1 MEDMDRI
8 LPKKPRKQE
17 RCRRSQRGLSLIEL
31 IVVIVIMG
39 VLGTVILINVLPA
52 ADQSRVQTAKTN
64 ILTLETALDQY
75 RLDMGAY
82 PTSEQGLQALRELP
96 PGLANSANYRPGGY
110 IRKLPKDPWGND
122 YVYIYPDRDGS
133 FTLLSYGADGREG
146 GEGLNADISSRDQG

>member
-1 MEDMDRI
+1 MDRK
-8 LPKKPRKQE
+8 LLKKKQFE
-17 RCRRSQRGLSLIEL
+17 RGQCCKNQHGLSLIEL

-39 VLGTVILINVLPA
+39 VLGTIILINVLPA

-82 PTSEQGLQALRELP
+82 PTSEQGLQALREVP

-110 IRKLPKDPWGND
+110 IRKLPKDPWGNEF
-122 YVYIYPDRDGS
+122 VYIYPDRDGS

>member
-1 MEDMDRI
+1 MDRK
-8 LPKKPRKQE
+8 LLKKKRFVLGQGRKN
-17 RCRRSQRGLSLIEL
+17 QRGLSLIEL

-82 PTSEQGLQALRELP
+82 PTSEQGLQALREVP
-96 PGLANSANYRPGGY
+96 AGLANSANYRPGGY
-110 IRKLPKDPWGND
+110 IRKLPKDPWGNEF
-122 YVYIYPDRDGS
+122 VYIYPDRDGS